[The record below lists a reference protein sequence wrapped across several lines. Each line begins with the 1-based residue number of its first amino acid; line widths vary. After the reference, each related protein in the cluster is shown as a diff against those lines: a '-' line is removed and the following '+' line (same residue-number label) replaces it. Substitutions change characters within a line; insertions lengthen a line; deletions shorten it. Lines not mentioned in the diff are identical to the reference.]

1 MNPQPVIWMTK
12 GSKSGSTCGQNI
24 SDGFS
29 VMFHM
34 PSNPFFEPTRTGKTD
49 PSGSNSVPKCHLIGS
64 TPYFEKSQVRL
75 LWNNYIYDPL
85 LVVKVSP
92 PSWILFTTRLESQNR
107 FTTST
112 SRKKVFVTNS
122 RDRKRDVT
130 CQYSD
135 V

>member
-1 MNPQPVIWMTK
+1 MKITK
-12 GSKSGSTCGQNI
+12 GLKRGSAGGYI
-24 SDGFS
+24 SADF
-29 VMFHM
+29 VIFHM
-34 PSNPFFEPTRTGKTD
+34 PPGFVVWACEDRKVSKNILVVPI
-49 PSGSNSVPKCHLIGS
+49 VPKCHLIGS

-122 RDRKRDVT
+122 RDTKRDVT